1 MKMLTRERST
11 KVKEDRLLSH
21 RRHGVSRNLSILF
34 LLMVVYCGSARS
46 LLQPSSNRK
55 SLRRLQCRGTST
67 NLLPHQTKHPQ
78 RSLLTGNGDCLTT
91 MQMTAIQGGQNPDNG
106 SSSNSSSSDKKD
118 RFDSALARRISV
130 GAILL
135 SAFLNLL
142 GFTMAGPIT
151 PALGKHF
158 ALPVASA
165 SFGSLTSAY
174 PMGMLLG
181 LFLWA
186 PLSDRIGRKP
196 VIVTTLLGSGLG
208 LLAQSLVIYNKI
220 GGLSTFLA
228 TRVLTG
234 CFAGSSPVSKAYL
247 ADVGI
252 KEGRLPK
259 YLALRDAAST
269 MAFIVGPLIG
279 GVMFDLRRSIN
290 STESLAFVITIS
302 SIASLI
308 AGLVVAFAV
317 RSDSPNNQ
325 QQNTN
330 AQDIKQNNV
339 FNEIK
344 EEEALVSCPLGK
356 SLWTGVATVCL
367 VSFLFNVGDSTFH
380 AFFSA
385 LLRDGIGM
393 DTQRIG
399 LSYTIFACIS
409 FVVSTTLTSPC
420 LSKLGPV
427 VTCIIG
433 LTAVG
438 SGLMAMSFS
447 SAPVLLAAAIYYCG
461 VPLYGPTIP
470 TMLLRCVPSYR
481 RGAVMG
487 IDGAINTVARIIS
500 PLIMG
505 DVFRRFGQAAAFRV
519 ASCMVF
525 LSAVAA
531 LTRRIFVLRDDKNA
545 TSMSSIKNNLK
556 KA

>member
-1 MKMLTRERST
+1 MLTGERSA
-11 KVKEDRLLSH
+11 KVKEERLLSL
-21 RRHGVSRNLSILF
+21 RCHGVSRNLSILF
-34 LLMVVYCGSARS
+34 ILMVVYCGSARS

-55 SLRRLQCRGTST
+55 SLRRLQCRGAST
-67 NLLPHQTKHPQ
+67 NLLPHQTKHFQ

>member
-1 MKMLTRERST
+1 MLTGERST
-11 KVKEDRLLSH
+11 KKVKEDRLLSH
-21 RRHGVSRNLSILF
+21 RRHGVLRNVSILF

-55 SLRRLQCRGTST
+55 SLRRLQCRGAST

-78 RSLLTGNGDCLTT
+78 RSLLTGSGDCLTT

>member
-1 MKMLTRERST
+1 MLTGDKSANL
-11 KVKEDRLLSH
+11 KQHRLFSH
-21 RRHGVSRNLSILF
+21 SRHGASRSLSIVF
-34 LLMVVYCGSARS
+34 ILMVVFCGLATS
-46 LLQPSSNRK
+46 LSQPSSNRQ
-55 SLRRLQCRGTST
+55 SLRRLQSRGAST
-67 NLLPHQTKHPQ
+67 NLVSHQRKHRQ
-78 RSLLTGNGDCLTT
+78 RSLLTDTDADSDTGTADCLTL
-91 MQMTAIQGGQNPDNG
+91 MRMTAVQGGQNPDDG
-106 SSSNSSSSDKKD
+106 SRSDKTD

-174 PMGMLLG
+174 PLGMLLG

-228 TRVLTG
+228 TRVFTG

-279 GVMFDLRRSIN
+279 GLMFDLRRSI
-290 STESLAFVITIS
+290 TTTQSLAFVITIS
-302 SIASLI
+302 SIASLL

-317 RSDSPNNQ
+317 RNDSPTNLKRNND
-325 QQNTN
+325 
-330 AQDIKQNNV
+330 AADIKQNNGLH
-339 FNEIK
+339 EIK

-367 VSFLFNVGDSTFH
+367 ISFLFNVGDSTFH

-393 DTQRIG
+393 DTKRIG

-409 FVVSTTLTSPC
+409 FLISTTVTSPC

-433 LTAVG
+433 LTAVA

-447 SAPVLLAAAIYYCG
+447 SAPVLFAAAVYYCG
-461 VPLYGPTIP
+461 VPLYGPTVP

-525 LSAVAA
+525 SSAIAA
-531 LTRRIFVLRDDKNA
+531 LTRRILVLRDNKN
-545 TSMSSIKNNLK
+545 MMPSIKDNLK